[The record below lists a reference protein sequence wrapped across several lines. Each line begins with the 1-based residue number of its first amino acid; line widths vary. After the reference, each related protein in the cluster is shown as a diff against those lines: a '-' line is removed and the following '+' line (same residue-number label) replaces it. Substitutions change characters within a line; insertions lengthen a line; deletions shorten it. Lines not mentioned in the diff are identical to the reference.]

1 MAQMKLVYT
10 TSVRLNELPIENGQ
24 IIYAPD
30 DNRICLDMQD
40 RRFTY
45 HTLRSFETDAERL
58 RFIGVNKSFY
68 FVEETNIMWQYI
80 NNGWKQITPA
90 NLEPIYYAEIPSR
103 FPAQGKENTLF
114 YTDEGI
120 YNWKESTQDYNL
132 IANANT
138 WGSI

>member
-10 TSVRLNELPIENGQ
+10 TRARLDELPLENGQ

-30 DNRICLDMQD
+30 DNLICLDMRD
-40 RRFTY
+40 KRFIY

-58 RFIGVNKSFY
+58 RFIGVNKCFY

-80 NNGWKQITPA
+80 NNEWKQITPA
-90 NLEPIYYAEIPSR
+90 NLEPIYYAEVPER
-103 FPAQGKENTLF
+103 FPARGTENTLF
-114 YTDEGI
+114 YTDNGI
-120 YNWKESTQDYNL
+120 YNWKESLQDYNL

-138 WGSI
+138 WGNI

>member
-10 TSVRLNELPIENGQ
+10 TSVRLNELPIKNGQ

-90 NLEPIYYAEIPSR
+90 NLEPVYYAEIPSR